1 MLREI
6 QKFDCPENKR
16 GRSNTAKRHWGH
28 GKKNTAAKRVSE
40 VCQQAQRMKRRCFD
54 RMICESA
61 VTKQLFM
68 ALVSRPTLMT
78 VDGIM
83 SLMEEVRDVKASEEY
98 QELMRMS
105 AKRADDDE
113 KLKRKLDELGVQ
125 HEKQNKVMQAWI
137 RMQQEDMAG
146 AYQ

>member
-1 MLREI
+1 
-6 QKFDCPENKR
+6 
-16 GRSNTAKRHWGH
+16 
-28 GKKNTAAKRVSE
+28 
-40 VCQQAQRMKRRCFD
+40 
-54 RMICESA
+54 MIRESA

-98 QELMRMS
+98 QELLRMS

-113 KLKRKLDELGVQ
+113 KLKRALDELGVQ

-137 RMQQEDMAG
+137 RMQQEEMAG
-146 AYQ
+146 AYR